1 MRIMLSK
8 TRQSLGQVG
17 PFAGLL
23 FIFIYLFALLGCE
36 LFAYKAI
43 IDEDGDL
50 IYGKELIDEYIASG
64 RQVRYPRINFNT
76 FGNSMTTVFI
86 LINGEDWIWIA

>member
-1 MRIMLSK
+1 MRLLRVIKIARFFRGMRIMLSK

-23 FIFIYLFALLGCE
+23 FIFIYLFALLGRE

-43 IDEDGDL
+43 VDEDGDL
-50 IYGKELIDEYIASG
+50 IYG
-64 RQVRYPRINFNT
+64 
-76 FGNSMTTVFI
+76 
-86 LINGEDWIWIA
+86 